1 MKQLI
6 VYFFKII
13 VQKSTKTFQVSNYQ
27 IRLLK
32 RLKTSIYQ
40 KYFLTLYHKKGLNK
54 MENKDLYINTF
65 CRALVFIPIITAF
78 IFLVA
83 IVMDNIY

>member
-27 IRLLK
+27 IRLLE

-65 CRALVFIPIITAF
+65 CCALVFIPIITAF